1 MDVINTNKLDVDKIV
16 NIKNKQNKVLYS
28 DIIKKD
34 KENYTDNYNY
44 SDSLTSNIKKV
55 LNITKNNDEDN
66 LIKIK
71 EQLQKKYIELS
82 KIDKNNWADS
92 IEIED
97 IENEINILE
106 LKEIDSGN
114 MKIPNIKLTINGIN
128 YDGDKLIIESI
139 KNKTNSLSKNDEKI
153 SILINDMENYFAD
166 FNNKM
171 KQIIGDKINNDY
183 FKIILFNNLN
193 KIGSEIELFK
203 NNYKDIVKYN

>member
-55 LNITKNNDEDN
+55 LNITKNND
-66 LIKIK
+66 
-71 EQLQKKYIELS
+71 
-82 KIDKNNWADS
+82 
-92 IEIED
+92 
-97 IENEINILE
+97 
-106 LKEIDSGN
+106 GN